1 MDFRHIS
8 AFIAVADASSVTKAA
23 ERLHIS
29 QPPLTRQI
37 HQLEQEL
44 GLTLFVRHRHG
55 VVLTDGGRRL
65 LEKARQWDLAAAEFA
80 EAAGQLKAA
89 ESGRLRVGIG
99 WGLWDLV
106 NLARVEFAK
115 DHPETTIEALDAYCH
130 FDSDALL
137 RNHAIDVAFARPPYD
152 PEFQVS
158 DVVAEERIQAI
169 LPADHPLAERSSV
182 SMADLAATTLL
193 LWDRHNAPVLYDQI
207 FALYQARRRDAAYD
221 GDTRR
226 RAVQPRRHPAGRLGQ
241 GLLSRLRRADQLTPS
256 DQRRHGRAGVR
267 SRRDGRGAD
276 GHAEERG
283 TAAREQL
290 RRMRVSRARAG
301 AGTCAPASL
310 TAGPA

>member
-1 MDFRHIS
+1 MDFRHIR

-37 HQLEQEL
+37 QQLEQEL
-44 GLTLFVRHRHG
+44 GLTLFIRHRHG
-55 VVLTDGGRRL
+55 VVLTEGGRRL

-80 EAAGQLKAA
+80 EAAGRLKAA

-137 RNHAIDVAFARPPYD
+137 RNHSIDVAFARPPYD

-158 DVVAEERIQAI
+158 DVLAEERIQAI
-169 LPADHPLAERSSV
+169 LPADHPLAERPSV
-182 SMADLAATTLL
+182 SMADLAATMLL
-193 LWDRHNAPVLYDQI
+193 LWERHNAPVLYDKI
-207 FALYQARRRDAAYD
+207 FALYKNAGVTPRTMATPGAGPFNHAGILLVASGKGFYLGYGVPINSPHPTSGVIVVPVSDRDATVEVRTVTRKGEGQPLVDSFVECACRVLAPVAEPV
-221 GDTRR
+221 RR
-226 RAVQPRRHPAGRLGQ
+226 RA
-241 GLLSRLRRADQLTPS
+241 
-256 DQRRHGRAGVR
+256 
-267 SRRDGRGAD
+267 
-276 GHAEERG
+276 
-283 TAAREQL
+283 
-290 RRMRVSRARAG
+290 
-301 AGTCAPASL
+301 
-310 TAGPA
+310 